1 MTTKKEPVLG
11 VPKMRGIRT
20 YKIVEDEKTGLMHE
34 VETGYLSMSD
44 ENNNNVPVVNPN
56 GKPVI
61 NQTLVIIGTILG
73 AVAVTLPSLPV
84 SWPAWV
90 PAVCSAILG
99 ILSVLGIASPGI
111 RKQDQG
117 PK

>member
-1 MTTKKEPVLG
+1 MTEKTTNG

-20 YKIVEDEKTGLMHE
+20 FKTVLDEKTGLMSE

-44 ENNNNVPVVNPN
+44 ENNNNVPVVSPT
-56 GKPVI
+56 GKPVL
-61 NQTLVIIGTILG
+61 NQTLVIVGTILG
-73 AVAVTLPSLPV
+73 AIAVTLPALPV
-84 SWPAWV
+84 AWPAWV
-90 PAVCSAILG
+90 PAICSAVLG

-111 RKQDQG
+111 RKQDQS